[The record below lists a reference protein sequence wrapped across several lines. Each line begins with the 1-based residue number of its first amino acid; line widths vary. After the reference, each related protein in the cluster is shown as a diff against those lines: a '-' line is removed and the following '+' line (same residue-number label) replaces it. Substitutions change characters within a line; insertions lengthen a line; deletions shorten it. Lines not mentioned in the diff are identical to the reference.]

1 MLFTVVSLCVYLLYT
16 MSKDRTWFLIGKKL
30 AGEASADEL
39 SELEGLLRSDP
50 DMHYALQNIT
60 DLWNL
65 PTPVNND
72 AEEAFNRHVG
82 RLKSTTTDWDHPEE
96 DTGLQPETTYT
107 VTQKYSRK
115 KLMIVSMATAV
126 LMLASIYWYNTIT
139 KRATTARPFPVA
151 QTAEKNEVST
161 PNGSKTKINLP
172 DGSKVWLNAGSK
184 LTYNKDFGG
193 DMREVELSGEA
204 FFEVM
209 PVTIPQTKQRVP
221 FIIHTQYIDV
231 RVLGTAFNVKAYP
244 KDKLTETSLV
254 HGKVEVLVHNQPEK
268 KFTLQPN
275 EKLVIRNSAI
285 KGPTEVKGDNAFNG
299 HQPFVSFSNLTYA
312 KKDSTVIETAWV
324 QNKLVFD
331 DESFPEI
338 AEKMERWYNV
348 EIEFRDVKTKA
359 MHFSGSFT
367 NETVKDALYSL
378 SVSTPFHYTI
388 KGNKITIGR

>member
-1 MLFTVVSLCVYLLYT
+1 

-39 SELEGLLRSDP
+39 TELEGLLRSDP

-65 PTPVNND
+65 PAPVNND

-82 RLKSTTTDWDHPEE
+82 RLKATTTDWELPDVAS
-96 DTGLQPETTYT
+96 LQPEHTYT

-115 KLMIVSMATAV
+115 KIVIVGIAVAV
-126 LMLASIYWYNTIT
+126 LMVSSIYWYNAVT
-139 KRATTARPFPVA
+139 KRGVSARPFPVA
-151 QTAEKNEVST
+151 QNAEKNEVST
-161 PNGSKTKINLP
+161 PNGSKTTITLP
-172 DGSKVWLNAGSK
+172 DGTKVWLNAGSK
-184 LTYNKDFGG
+184 LSYNKDFGG

-204 FFEVM
+204 FFEVK

-244 KDKLTETSLV
+244 RDKQTETSLV
-254 HGKVEVLVHNQPEK
+254 HGKVEVLVHNRPEK

-275 EKLVIRNSAI
+275 EKLVVINEETGASTAG
-285 KGPTEVKGDNAFNG
+285 KDNNTAG
-299 HQPFVSFSNLTYA
+299 IHQPFVSFSNLTYTQ
-312 KKDSTVIETAWV
+312 KDSTVIETAWV

-331 DESFPEI
+331 NESFPEI

-348 EIEFRDVKTKA
+348 EMEFRDAKTKA

-367 NETVKDALYSL
+367 NETIQQALYSL
-378 SVSTPFHYTI
+378 SASTPFHYTI
-388 KGNKITIGR
+388 QGNKITIGR